1 MKINKTYIIYIETP
15 MSREYADHTI
25 KSCKELGIE
34 YELFEGYKPKDQREL
49 WKNFKLTAGISIPKY
64 KPMAIGAAGCTASHA
79 HLWKQIADKKECA
92 VILEHDG
99 MMLHPVEIDIPD
111 DKIVA
116 LGYKYYDWDKYDYK
130 KAGPPQKLV
139 DVKFNPGSHAYAITH
154 VMAQTLVDE
163 IEKDGITE
171 AIDNRHFMHTRQV
184 YSKTKMCITDPV
196 ASIGWLRRSTIQ
208 GWSAPHNNF
217 EEMLESF
224 KNNFDGPIR
233 EAVRR

>member
-139 DVKFNPGSHAYAITH
+139 DVKFNPGSHGDNIPEWLDDRIDYVLKILLVYASNMKPLRELINR
-154 VMAQTLVDE
+154 
-163 IEKDGITE
+163 KDFG
-171 AIDNRHFMHTRQV
+171 NGM
-184 YSKTKMCITDPV
+184 
-196 ASIGWLRRSTIQ
+196 
-208 GWSAPHNNF
+208 
-217 EEMLESF
+217 
-224 KNNFDGPIR
+224 
-233 EAVRR
+233 